1 MTLKRQNMQTDTV
14 KNKAGGAVSNIPD
27 LEGISVIFG
36 VLGKFFY
43 SYPEYETYNK
53 AVIEGIFAEPPVNF
67 ETPEFEEGRK
77 ILENWATKGFDR
89 KEFDSITA
97 DYIRL
102 FIGGGDSVLCP
113 PWESVYVSTDP
124 MIFQPSTLDVRKHYA
139 KNGLQVEKLHNEPDD
154 HIGLELIFLSALIA
168 KVSQGGQTD
177 SDEMKDFFAL
187 HLSPWVTHF
196 CSIMGKAAKN
206 DFFKGL
212 AKITEG
218 AVKGF
223 GDMIGVKV
231 TPNVYR

>member
-1 MTLKRQNMQTDTV
+1 MTLRRQNMQTDTV
-14 KNKAGGAVSNIPD
+14 KNKTDCSVPNIPD
-27 LEGISVIFG
+27 MEGMSLLFG

-43 SYPEYETYNK
+43 EYPEYETYKK
-53 AVIEGIFAEPPVNF
+53 ASIEGIFEELPVTF

-77 ILENWATKGFDR
+77 ILENWSKKGFDR

-102 FIGGGDSVLCP
+102 FIGGGDAVLSP
-113 PWESVYVSTDP
+113 PWESVYVSADP
-124 MIFQPSTLDVRKHYA
+124 MIFQPSTLDVRKRYA

-154 HIGLELIFLSALIA
+154 HIGLELIFLSALMA
-168 KVSQGGQTD
+168 KISQGGQT
-177 SDEMKDFFAL
+177 ETLELNDFFAQ
-187 HLSPWVTHF
+187 HLAPWATHF

-218 AVKGF
+218 AIKGL
-223 GDMIGVKV
+223 GNTIGVKV